1 MFLEMKEKD
10 KEYPQLKETEWLCDL
25 AFSVDLFGHMNE
37 LNVKLQGK
45 GVFAHELYSDIKAFQ
60 VKLALFSRQV
70 KQNTLTHFPTLES
83 VANMETTDK
92 YVDIITAL
100 DTEFARRFGDFKKLS
115 PQFDI
120 LAAPFNADYEK
131 APDTI
136 QLELIDLQCD
146 SQLKD
151 KFQQSERIYE
161 FYASLSETK
170 FANLRDMA
178 MKLLVLFGSTY
189 ICEQTVSTMNINK
202 SKLRSNLTDVHL
214 HGLLRISTSELQ
226 PDFGGLVKNFSR
238 PQLSH

>member
-1 MFLEMKEKD
+1 
-10 KEYPQLKETEWLCDL
+10 
-25 AFSVDLFGHMNE
+25 
-37 LNVKLQGK
+37 
-45 GVFAHELYSDIKAFQ
+45 
-60 VKLALFSRQV
+60 
-70 KQNTLTHFPTLES
+70 
-83 VANMETTDK
+83 
-92 YVDIITAL
+92 
-100 DTEFARRFGDFKKLS
+100 
-115 PQFDI
+115 